1 MDYADFNGYCKKH
14 VLFWIFFKLLLPF
27 GRYLSYSI
35 CIDNRN
41 TIVRQMHYIYYIWT
55 IGDEE
60 MPRTEVVQARMD
72 AQTKAQA
79 VQVFNELNI
88 STSQA
93 ITVFFRQVALQRGI
107 PFDLKI
113 PNKVTAETVAKV
125 RRGEELIRVSG
136 IDELRGEIEG

>member
-1 MDYADFNGYCKKH
+1 MA
-14 VLFWIFFKLLLPF
+14 
-27 GRYLSYSI
+27 
-35 CIDNRN
+35 
-41 TIVRQMHYIYYIWT
+41 
-55 IGDEE
+55 
-60 MPRTEVVQARMD
+60 RTEVVQARMD

-79 VQVFNELNI
+79 VEVFNELNI